1 MRLCKDAVSADLW
14 DLLQGL
20 MAAEAL
26 SDFYLVGGTA
36 LALRFGHRVSVDLD
50 LFTSDSFDSEAVG
63 DHLIHEY
70 GMAEVTVQANTVS
83 GWIRG
88 IKVDCLAHRYSLVA
102 GSECIDGVRML
113 STPDIA
119 AMKLNAIANRGS
131 KKDFWDLYE
140 LKRNMSRQELLS
152 YYTGKYPNGNR
163 WTVERALSYFDDAE
177 VEPDP
182 MCLKGRRWDQIK
194 EEIAAWNRL

>member
-1 MRLCKDAVSADLW
+1 MKLCKDAVSADLW
-14 DLLQGL
+14 DLLQCL
-20 MAAEAL
+20 MAAEVL
-26 SDFYLVGGTA
+26 SDFYLAGGTA

-50 LFTSDSFDSEAVG
+50 LFISDSFESEVVA
-63 DHLIHEY
+63 DRLIREH
-70 GMAEVTVQANTVS
+70 GMAEVTAQENTVS
-83 GWIRG
+83 GWIHG
-88 IKVDCLAHRYSLVA
+88 IKVDCLAHRYPLVA
-102 GSECIDGVRML
+102 DPECVDGVRML
-113 STPDIA
+113 STPDIV

-163 WTVERALSYFDDAE
+163 WAVERALSYFDDAE
-177 VEPDP
+177 REPDP

-194 EEIAAWNRL
+194 EEIALWNRL